1 MKKRIASMSAESTSI
16 KSEQVAEGPSPQA
29 SDSRDL
35 TLPKRPWLRK
45 TTPWTRIINHGYQG
59 KGTSDAPYVVVWLPS
74 DPDSGFR
81 DLENPNMFG
90 FSYKWATTILAA
102 LSTMIVSMGSSMLS
116 AAMEDV
122 MKEFP
127 GRSSP
132 VYIMGK

>member
-1 MKKRIASMSAESTSI
+1 MSADSTSI
-16 KSEQVAEGPSPQA
+16 NSKQGVERPSPQT
-29 SDSRDL
+29 SQPRDL

-45 TTPWTRIINHGYQG
+45 STPWTRIINHDYQG
-59 KGTSDAPYVVVWLPS
+59 KGTSDSPYVVVWLPS

-81 DLENPNMFG
+81 DVENPNMFG
-90 FSYKWATTILAA
+90 FGYKWATTILAA

>member
-1 MKKRIASMSAESTSI
+1 MSADSTSI
-16 KSEQVAEGPSPQA
+16 KSEQVMEGPASQA
-29 SDSRDL
+29 SEPTDL

-45 TTPWTRIINHGYQG
+45 STPWTRIVNHEYQG

-81 DLENPNMFG
+81 DVENPNMFG
-90 FSYKWATTILAA
+90 FSYKWVTTILAA